1 MMVWFWECVNL
12 IFRKLFALSI
22 PGSLPDGFELL
33 DLAARFNKKSKKIS
47 PRYSIRGLST
57 TTLI

>member
-1 MMVWFWECVNL
+1 V
-12 IFRKLFALSI
+12 FRKLFALSI
-22 PGSLPDGFELL
+22 PGSLPDGVELL

-47 PRYSIRGLST
+47 PQYSIRGLST